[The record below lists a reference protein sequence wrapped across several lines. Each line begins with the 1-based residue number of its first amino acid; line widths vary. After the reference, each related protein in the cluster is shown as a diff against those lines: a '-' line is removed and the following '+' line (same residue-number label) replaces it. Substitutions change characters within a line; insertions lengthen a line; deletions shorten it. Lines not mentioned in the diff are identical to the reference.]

1 MFVLYLYL
9 RRNPLGLP
17 IYNCIKT
24 IYMKRLTIELA
35 FACLLISCGGGSQ
48 KNALPDTSAAA
59 MPAADSGWTA
69 LFNGKDLSGWHTYG
83 DTAVGSA
90 WNIDSG
96 AIHLQ
101 PGAKNGYQ
109 TKGGGDVVTDSAFGN
124 FDCKISWKVGKK
136 ANSGIMFYVQDDKK
150 KYPETWYTGPE
161 SQVLDIDSNED
172 AHSPK
177 HQVADL
183 YDLIPCTTHPAN
195 PWGQWNHVEIISNK
209 GKLDIL
215 LNGVNVITTT
225 LWDDNWKK
233 LIANSKFK
241 AMPGFGMFTTGHIA
255 LQDHGEEVWYKDIMI
270 KKL

>member
-1 MFVLYLYL
+1 
-9 RRNPLGLP
+9 
-17 IYNCIKT
+17 
-24 IYMKRLTIELA
+24 MKYIMLA
-35 FACLLISCGGGSQ
+35 SLAACLFMACGTGDTKTNTG
-48 KNALPDTSAAA
+48 DTSTNASTA
-59 MPAADSGWTA
+59 PAADSGWIS
-69 LFNGKDLSGWHTYG
+69 LFDGQTLKGWHTYG
-83 DTAVGSA
+83 DSTVGSA

-96 AIHLQ
+96 AIHLK

-109 TKGGGDVVTDSAFGN
+109 TKGGGDIISDGAYSN
-124 FDCKISWKVGKK
+124 FDFKISWKVGDK

-150 KYPETWYTGPE
+150 KYHETWFTGPE

-183 YDLIPCTTHPAN
+183 YDLIAGSSHPGN
-195 PWGQWNHVEIISNK
+195 KWGQWNNVEIISNK
-209 GKLDIL
+209 GKLDIM
-215 LNGVNVITTT
+215 LNGVNVISTT

-241 AMPGFGMFTTGHIA
+241 NMPGFGMFTTGHFA
-255 LQDHGEEVWYKDIMI
+255 LQDHGEEVWYKDIKI